1 MRSTVP
7 QPQAVEFDLQPYN
20 PDLRTVQ
27 AVEVMRV
34 GTWNDIEFS
43 LADLDEMIAAFN
55 ARPFSVP
62 LKVGH
67 GEVAGMPAY
76 GWVDRI
82 FRRGEVLFAD
92 FRDVPGWIFD
102 CVFVQHQYD
111 HVSIEVFFNLKVGDK
126 TFKRVL
132 KAVALLGAETPAVSG
147 LSPLRDAIFA
157 PAADQYEKQIAF
169 SLKVAQPM
177 PTPTTP
183 TPTTTPAPVTTPAP
197 AAAPQQADFA
207 AMQAQLA
214 QRDAQIASLTQAV
227 EAQTAQTTA
236 LLATVAGLSQQRADD
251 AVTGKLGAIKVPA
264 VREHFRHLYSL
275 VGAGTAAPKVFKFK
289 AADGK
294 ETDRTG
300 EALLDELVAQFNKL
314 TEGLTR
320 PAFQARQSNPAAAAS
335 TPASTGT
342 PDVELSEKV
351 NAYMAEKGLA
361 RSAANFTKASQAV
374 LAADADLRDRYA
386 AFTRGET
393 VN

>member
-1 MRSTVP
+1 MP

-34 GTWNDIEFS
+34 GTWNDIEFT

-177 PTPTTP
+177 PTPTT
-183 TPTTTPAPVTTPAP
+183 TPAP
-197 AAAPQQADFA
+197 APTPTPTPAPTPQQDFA
-207 AMQAQLA
+207 AMSAQLA
-214 QRDAQIASLTQAV
+214 QRDAQIAQLTQAV

-251 AVTGKLGAIKVPA
+251 TVTTKLSGIKVPA
-264 VREHFRHLYSL
+264 VREHFRHLYSV

-314 TEGLTR
+314 TDGLTR
-320 PAFQARQSNPAAAAS
+320 PAFQARQSNPNAAAS
-335 TPASTGT
+335 TPTSAGT
-342 PDVELSEKV
+342 PDVELSDKV
-351 NAYMAEKGLA
+351 NAYMAEKGMA
-361 RSAANFTKASQAV
+361 RTAANFTKASQAV
-374 LAADADLRDRYA
+374 LASDTDLRDRYA

-393 VN
+393 VQ